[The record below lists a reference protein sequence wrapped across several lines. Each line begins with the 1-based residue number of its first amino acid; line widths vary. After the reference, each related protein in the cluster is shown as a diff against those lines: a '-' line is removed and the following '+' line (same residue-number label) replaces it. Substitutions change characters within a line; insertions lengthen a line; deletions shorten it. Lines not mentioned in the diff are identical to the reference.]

1 MSDLTETELHNH
13 QSIVEHNATLVS
25 DKPIEYPE
33 EFDLVEELADKLYN
47 VPVKY
52 DLETGVYYQEVEF
65 ENGEETVVI
74 DSKYYDIINKFI

>member
-13 QSIVEHNATLVS
+13 NLIVEHNAKLIN
-25 DKPIEYPE
+25 DKPVIYPE
-33 EFDLVEELADKLYN
+33 EYDLIEALANDLYN

-52 DLETGVYYQEVEF
+52 DMETGTYYQEVEF
-65 ENGEETVVI
+65 ENGEEVVVI

>member
-13 QSIVEHNATLVS
+13 NLIVEHNAQLV
-25 DKPIEYPE
+25 DDNPIEYPE
-33 EFDLVEELADKLYN
+33 DRDLIDELADTLYP

-52 DLETGVYYQEVEF
+52 DMETGTYYQEVEF
-65 ENGEETVVI
+65 EEGEQVVVI